1 VLGAWCLV
9 FSLELGAWCLE
20 VLYMPKFNYVAMDA
34 HGKESKGTLEVASQN
49 EAIGRVKE
57 MGLFPTKIVE
67 TDKEKGK
74 AKVDKK
80 AAPGP
85 AGKSAKKKGA
95 MNLQIKIPGL
105 SGGVKSKVL
114 TTFTRQL
121 ATLVDAGL
129 PLLRGLRVLEKQERN
144 ATLKNI
150 LAELAL
156 GIEGGSTFSEALA
169 QHPKVFNRL
178 FVNMVKAGELGGVLE
193 VVLQRLSEFMEKAQ
207 KIKGKVIAAMFYPVA
222 VLIVATAILI
232 ILMVKVVPSFQSVFE
247 GMLDG
252 AQLPAFTRLV
262 LGISSMIKDHI
273 VYTTAGIAVLVVIFL
288 FFIKTKFGRYAWDK
302 FKLKVPVVGPV
313 VSKVAIARFTR
324 TLGTL
329 VSSGVPILQALTI
342 VKETAGNVIIGNAV
356 NAVHESVKEGETITA
371 PLEASGVF
379 PPMVISMV
387 DVGEQ
392 TGALP
397 EMLLKIADNYDEEVD
412 NAVSAMTSLLEPIMI
427 VFLAVIVGSI
437 VIAMFLPL
445 IELMNRV
452 GDSGSG
458 GKGEKE

>member
-1 VLGAWCLV
+1 
-9 FSLELGAWCLE
+9 
-20 VLYMPKFNYVAMDA
+20 MPKFSYVAMDQK
-34 HGKESKGTLEVASQN
+34 GKEQKGTLEVGSQN
-49 EAIGRVKE
+49 EAINRVKE

-67 TDKEKGK
+67 VDKAKEKP
-74 AKVDKK
+74 AKGGAK
-80 AAPGP
+80 AAGKPG
-85 AGKSAKKKGA
+85 KKGKGGA
-95 MNLQIKIPGL
+95 GAIQIKIPGL
-105 SGGVKSKVL
+105 GGRVKSKVL

-144 ATLKNI
+144 PTLKNI
-150 LAELAL
+150 IAELAL
-156 GIEGGSTFSEALA
+156 SIEGGSTFSEALA

-222 VLIVATAILI
+222 VLVVATAILI
-232 ILMVKVVPSFQSVFE
+232 LLMVKVVPSFRTVFE
-247 GMLDG
+247 GLG
-252 AQLPAFTRLV
+252 SGELPAFTRLV
-262 LGISSMIKDHI
+262 LGISEAVKDHLFW
-273 VYTTAGIAVLVVIFL
+273 TTIGIAVFVVLFL
-288 FFIKTKFGRYAWDK
+288 AFIKTKFGRHAWDK
-302 FKLKVPVVGPV
+302 FKLKMPVIGPV
-313 VSKVAIARFTR
+313 ISKVAISRFTR

-342 VKETAGNVIIGNAV
+342 VKETAGNVIIANAV

-371 PLEASGVF
+371 PLEGSGVF

-397 EMLLKIADNYDEEVD
+397 EMLLKIADNYDDEVD
-412 NAVSAMTSLLEPIMI
+412 NAVAAMTSLLEPIMI

-445 IELMNRV
+445 IDLMTKL
-452 GDSGSG
+452 GDSPG
-458 GKGEKE
+458 GEKE

>member
-1 VLGAWCLV
+1 
-9 FSLELGAWCLE
+9 
-20 VLYMPKFNYVAMDA
+20 MDSR
-34 HGKESKGTLEVASQN
+34 GKETKGTLEVASQN
-49 EAIGRVKE
+49 EAITRVKE

-67 TDKEKGK
+67 TDKLK
-74 AKVDKK
+74 ADKK
-80 AAPGP
+80 AKP
-85 AGKSAKKKGA
+85 AAKSAKPGAKGKKGQI
-95 MNLQIKIPGL
+95 NINIKIPGL
-105 SGGVKSKVL
+105 GGRVKTKVL

-144 ATLKNI
+144 PTLKGI
-150 LAELAL
+150 IGELAL
-156 GIEGGSTFSEALA
+156 SIEGGSTFSEGLA

-193 VVLQRLSEFMEKAQ
+193 VVLARLAEFMEKAQ
-207 KIKGKVIAAMFYPVA
+207 KIKGKVKAAMFYPVA
-222 VLIVATAILI
+222 VLIVATVILG
-232 ILMVKVVPSFQSVFE
+232 ILTVVVIPKFKEVFAGLGE
-247 GMLDG
+247 GRP
-252 AQLPAFTRLV
+252 LPGFTLFV
-262 LGISSMIKDHI
+262 LGVSDTIRTHFIA
-273 VYTTAGIAVLVVIFL
+273 TAIGVIIFIIMFVL
-288 FFIKTKFGRYAWDK
+288 FIKTKFGRKVFDK
-302 FKLKVPVVGPV
+302 FKLKMPVIGPV
-313 VSKVAIARFTR
+313 VSKIAISRFTR

-342 VKETAGNVIIGNAV
+342 VKETSGNVIVANAV
-356 NAVHESVKEGETITA
+356 GAVHDSVKEGETITA

-397 EMLLKIADNYDEEVD
+397 EMLLKIADNFDEEVD
-412 NAVSAMTSLLEPIMI
+412 NAVAAMTSLLEPIMI

-445 IELMNRV
+445 IDLMNNLGGGPG
-452 GDSGSG
+452 GD
-458 GKGEKE
+458 

>member
-1 VLGAWCLV
+1 
-9 FSLELGAWCLE
+9 
-20 VLYMPKFNYVAMDA
+20 MDSR
-34 HGKESKGTLEVASQN
+34 GKETKGVLDVATQN
-49 EAIGRVKE
+49 EAIGRIKE
-57 MGLFPTKIVE
+57 MGFFPTKVVE
-67 TDKEKGK
+67 DKGT
-74 AKVDKK
+74 
-80 AAPGP
+80 GP
-85 AGKSAKKKGA
+85 AGAAAAKKGA
-95 MNLQIKIPGL
+95 AKGGKGKGMNMNLNIRIPGL
-105 SGGVKSKVL
+105 SGRVKTKVL
-114 TTFTRQL
+114 TVFTRQL
-121 ATLVDAGL
+121 ATLVQAGL
-129 PLLRGLRVLEKQERN
+129 PLLRGLRVLQKQERN
-144 ATLKNI
+144 VNLKKI
-150 LAELAL
+150 VGELAVS
-156 GIEGGSTFSEALA
+156 IEGGSTFSEALA

-178 FVNMVKAGELGGVLE
+178 YVNMVKAGELGGVLE
-193 VVLQRLSEFMEKAQ
+193 VVLKRLSEFMEKAQ
-207 KIKGKVIAAMFYPVA
+207 KIKGKVIAAMFYPCA
-222 VLIVATAILI
+222 VLVVATAIMGV
-232 ILMVKVVPSFQSVFE
+232 LMVFVIPKFKEIFE
-247 GMLDG
+247 GTLG
-252 AQLPAFTRLV
+252 NGRALPGFTQFV
-262 LGISSMIKDHI
+262 LGISEMIQHHI
-273 VYTTAGIAVLVVIFL
+273 FQTMGILLAIVIAFNI
-288 FFIKTKFGRYAWDK
+288 FIRTKFGRKLFDR
-302 FKLKVPVVGPV
+302 FKLNVPVLGPV
-313 VSKVAIARFTR
+313 ISKVAISRFAR

-371 PLEASGVF
+371 PLEASNVF

-452 GDSGSG
+452 GDSGG